1 MDALVAQRDVTD
13 AQIESLNNERKQVL
27 SSVAQNAQR
36 MAKLPMREQQLLEIN
51 RDYEI
56 SKANYQ
62 SLLDKELAAQMA
74 TQMEL
79 AAQSE
84 RFVTID
90 TARTPDR
97 PVKPN
102 RPLLCGLS
110 AFGALLL
117 ALVVSVGREFKK
129 NTLLGEWEFPK
140 GVAILGRVPVI
151 VPDSKV
157 VGAPQKPA
165 RGAGVRWGR
174 RVLVPSL
181 VVIMVMAV
189 IAAAVGFYFGK
200 ILIGRW
206 TWNQ

>member
-1 MDALVAQRDVTD
+1 MDVTV
-13 AQIESLNNERKQVL
+13 AQIESLNDERKKVL
-27 SSVAQNAQR
+27 GTVAQNAQR
-36 MAKLPMREQQLLEIN
+36 MGKLPMREQQLLEIN

-97 PVKPN
+97 PVKPD
-102 RPLLCGLS
+102 RPLLCGLG

-117 ALVVSVGREFKK
+117 ALVVSVGREFRK
-129 NTLLGEWEFPK
+129 NTLLGEWEFPR
-140 GVAILGRVPVI
+140 GVVILGRVPMI
-151 VPDSKV
+151 VPGSKV
-157 VGAPQKPA
+157 VEAPQEPA

-174 RVLVPSL
+174 WVLVSSL
-181 VVIMVMAV
+181 VVIMAV
-189 IAAAVGFYFGK
+189 IVTAVGLYFGR
-200 ILIGRW
+200 IPIGRW
-206 TWNQ
+206 PWNQ